1 MASFSTSLTSSA
13 SGSLKLDIDE
23 VRSQLLELGYPPMD
37 DNQLRQFARDLKK
50 LMKYE
55 LKQQRRQNYSTDSKS
70 AEQTDG
76 GLATSK
82 DYSKDD
88 LTDDEECTTSE
99 DVVVR
104 VIEKKSVERSGNKKQ
119 KVERPKKSVIL
130 PRIDSKA
137 KLNGDLPTSL
147 KCDPVT
153 LYASY
158 KAVWDRLKLPQDPKS
173 TKNVRWCTKERLE
186 ES

>member
-37 DNQLRQFARDLKK
+37 DDQLRQFARDLKK

-55 LKQQRRQNYSTDSKS
+55 LKHQRRQNYSTDSKS

-88 LTDDEECTTSE
+88 STDDEECTTSE

-104 VIEKKSVERSGNKKQ
+104 VIEKKSVGQSGNKKQ

-130 PRIDSKA
+130 PRIDSKVQSNA
-137 KLNGDLPTSL
+137 RDLLLIQKFAFSAHYTALHFAHKFAMTSKSLGL
-147 KCDPVT
+147 KRI
-153 LYASY
+153 LF
-158 KAVWDRLKLPQDPKS
+158 
-173 TKNVRWCTKERLE
+173 EG
-186 ES
+186 